1 MLSQF
6 YPPVIGGEERHVQ
19 ALSEALV
26 ARGHQVSVATI
37 GLDGRSGTG
46 IEGPLRIHRVRT
58 TTQRLPMVFSDTA
71 RPYAPPAPDPELV
84 AALRRVMR
92 TERPD
97 VIHAHNWIVNS
108 ALPLRIGGSAPLV
121 LTLHDYSHACATKR
135 LMFQG
140 SPCSGPAFVK
150 CLGCAG
156 RHYGRALGSVAT
168 LATLPLR
175 GVKDRVL
182 DAVIAVS
189 TAVAEGNRLAGST
202 VPYQVIPNFIADA
215 LWDEAGVPASAMPHP
230 ALPAEPFLLFVGDL
244 SRDKGL
250 PVLLEAYG
258 HLRRRPP
265 LVLMGRRCED
275 TPRALPEGVVLLT
288 NCPHELVM
296 EGFRRCQLAV
306 APSIWPDPCPTVVLE
321 AMAAGCPLV
330 TTSIGGITDM
340 VVDLETGLRVPPGD
354 VSQLTVA
361 IQGLLDEPA
370 LRRRLG
376 AGGRIQARGFTASRV
391 VPRIEDVYD
400 SVARG
405 ARRHRQERSGTG
417 HDRT

>member
-19 ALSEALV
+19 ALSQALA

-46 IEGPLRIHRVRT
+46 TEGPLRIHRVRT
-58 TTQRLPMVFSDTA
+58 TTQRLPMVFSDPA

-84 AALRRVMR
+84 AALRRVVR
-92 TERPD
+92 IERPD

-108 ALPLRIGGSAPLV
+108 ALPLRIGASAALV
-121 LTLHDYSHACATKR
+121 LTLHDYSHACAMKR
-135 LMFQG
+135 LMFRG

-156 RHYGRALGSVAT
+156 RHYGAALGSVAT
-168 LATLPLR
+168 LVTLPLR

-202 VPYQVIPNFIADA
+202 VPYRVIPNFIADA
-215 LWDEAGVPASAMPHP
+215 LWDEAGAPASPMPHP
-230 ALPAEPFLLFVGDL
+230 ALPSEPFLLFVGDL

-258 HLRRRPP
+258 QLRRRPP

-275 TPRALPEGVVLLT
+275 TPQTLPEGVVLLT
-288 NCPHELVM
+288 NCPHDLVM
-296 EGFRRCQLAV
+296 EGFRRCRLAV

-321 AMAAGCPLV
+321 AMAAACPLV
-330 TTSIGGITDM
+330 TTSVGGITDM
-340 VVDLETGLRVPPGD
+340 VVDMESGLRVRPGD
-354 VSQLTVA
+354 ASQLAIA
-361 IQGLLDEPA
+361 IQRLLDEPA
-370 LRRRLG
+370 LGRHLG
-376 AGGRIQARGFTASRV
+376 AGGRAQAHRFTASQV
-391 VPRIEDVYD
+391 VPRIEGVYR
-400 SVARG
+400 SVVREG
-405 ARRHRQERSGTG
+405 ARSVPKEVPPPC
-417 HDRT
+417 